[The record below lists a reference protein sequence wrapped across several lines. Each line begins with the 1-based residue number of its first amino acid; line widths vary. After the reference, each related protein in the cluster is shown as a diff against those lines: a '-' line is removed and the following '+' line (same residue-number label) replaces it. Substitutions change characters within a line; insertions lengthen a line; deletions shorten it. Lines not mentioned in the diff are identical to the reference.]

1 MRRNS
6 CLETMAGCVSS
17 TRTGGAPSLALAP
30 QTTVPA
36 YASLVSTK
44 WTVVLSHFLPLEVGM
59 PSALRVLVDVQGA
72 FALEGHVEDAPG
84 HGVGGRVQLQLGAL
98 RGPILDVDPLVAV
111 GCVGGHPEA
120 SRGGLPHPSDN
131 LLGEDISYP
140 IKTKNQIHMGCGTLN
155 RCDCFGGLWG
165 LHGVRTLV
173 GRARQTLTLDCWK
186 LSRRCDPH
194 GSPAFS
200 FFFLAKIL
208 HALLYLCNILVYPCQ
223 DVRVRLSAA

>member
-1 MRRNS
+1 MD
-6 CLETMAGCVSS
+6 AG
-17 TRTGGAPSLALAP
+17 LAP
-30 QTTVPA
+30 QLPPGA
-36 YASLVSTK
+36 GDALV
-44 WTVVLSHFLPLEVGM
+44 VEG
-59 PSALRVLVDVQGA
+59 PSDVRHSVAG
-72 FALEGHVEDAPG
+72 LGHIEDALDD
-84 HGVGGRVQLQLGAL
+84 VGRIRVGLQRGAL
-98 RGPILDVDPLVAV
+98 LGSVLHHDSVVAERGVA
-111 GCVGGHPEA
+111 GNPEA
-120 SRGGLPHPSDN
+120 ARGGLPHPPDN
-131 LLGEDISYP
+131 FLRQDISYP
-140 IKTKNQIHMGCGTLN
+140 IKTKNQVHMGCGTLN

-173 GRARQTLTLDCWK
+173 GRARQTLTLDCWE